1 METKTAS
8 ADVSIEIGAD
18 YVEKTYNANVGNPP
32 LQRLKFLRELEAY
45 KRFKKNGVDF
55 VPNLINYDTDLQWIR
70 LERIEGVDIC
80 EILENCSEYDLNRI
94 IDHIIH
100 IDSFLYKN
108 KINCLYTSPKELIY
122 QIETDKL
129 FLLDFEYTFFDE
141 YFHQILLENIYQNPK
156 MKRINNVRCL
166 DEFVEL
172 SKRRLVDV
180 EKYHY
185 RKIKTYVLSKIGMIR
200 KKEI

>member
-1 METKTAS
+1 METRTTS
-8 ADVSIEIGAD
+8 TDVSIEIHAD
-18 YVEKTYNANVGNPP
+18 YVKKSYHTNIGNFP
-32 LQRLKFLRELEAY
+32 LQRVKFLRELEAY
-45 KRFKKNGVDF
+45 ERFKKIGAEF
-55 VPNLINYDTDLQWIR
+55 VPNLIAYDIDLQSIT
-70 LERIEGVDIC
+70 LERIEGIDIC

-108 KINCLYTSPKELIY
+108 NINCLYTSPKELIY
-122 QIETDKL
+122 QVEMDKL
-129 FLLDFEYTFFDE
+129 FLLDFEYTFVNE

-172 SKRRLVDV
+172 SKRRLIDV

-185 RKIKTYVLSKIGMIR
+185 RKVKTYLLSKLGMIR
-200 KKEI
+200 KKGT